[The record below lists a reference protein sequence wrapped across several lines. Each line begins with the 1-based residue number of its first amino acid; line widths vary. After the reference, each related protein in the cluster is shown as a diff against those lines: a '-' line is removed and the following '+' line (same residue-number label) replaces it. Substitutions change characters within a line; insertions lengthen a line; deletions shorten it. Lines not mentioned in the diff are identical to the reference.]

1 MMWRARKKDSLSG
14 QMSLFDF
21 VDETTKRSYET
32 VYPDV
37 GEYEKSDLLA
47 LEKEVLGIY
56 VSGHPLEEQ
65 EECWRKNISA
75 VTTDFQP
82 DEETGFP
89 SVTDG
94 AKEIVGGI
102 ITDKK
107 SNIQR
112 ITRQWHF
119 SHSRTSSAVW
129 KSSYSR
135 AITRKTQR

>member
-1 MMWRARKKDSLSG
+1 
-14 QMSLFDF
+14 MSLFDF

-56 VSGHPLEEQ
+56 VSGHPLEEYMDR
-65 EECWRKNISA
+65 WKKNITA
-75 VTTDFQP
+75 VTTDFALAL
-82 DEETGFP
+82 
-89 SVTDG
+89 SR
-94 AKEIVGGI
+94 I
-102 ITDKK
+102 KK

-119 SHSRTSSAVW
+119 LHSRTSSAVW